1 MIMREKLKK
10 DLFDKRITDI
20 VANRIYLIHVPEGEE
35 CGDIYIEYMFYNKS
49 KTDYSSNRALYR
61 KHYIQIDIFSIGDFT
76 DLENALEEV
85 LQEKGYC
92 DIESVDGFEE
102 KTKLYTLKYRCTYK
116 ERLNA

>member
-49 KTDYSSNRALYR
+49 KT
-61 KHYIQIDIFSIGDFT
+61 HYIQIDIFSIGDFT